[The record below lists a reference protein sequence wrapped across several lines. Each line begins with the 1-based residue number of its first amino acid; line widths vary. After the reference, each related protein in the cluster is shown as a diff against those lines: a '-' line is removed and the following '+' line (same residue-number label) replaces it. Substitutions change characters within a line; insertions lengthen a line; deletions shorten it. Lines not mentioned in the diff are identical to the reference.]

1 MTSFIKCGLK
11 LLIHSQTS
19 TIAPLK
25 FGNGKVISSHTL
37 LGMWLFIRVRIK
49 LNHISKGAPGSPRRR
64 RKRKRH
70 QTISIYN
77 TDLLSLCQGRSM
89 KIPILMSQLIK
100 FIPNRVRVKEPH
112 NIFLALG
119 YTCTSYYDSQSFL
132 KSLILYIC
140 AITRV
145 TKHPFMPP
153 IGRTSYNNDL
163 FRPHPT
169 QHKTAR
175 ASIY

>member
-11 LLIHSQTS
+11 LIIHSQTS

-37 LGMWLFIRVRIK
+37 LGMWLFIHVRIK
-49 LNHISKGAPGSPRRR
+49 LNILVKGAPGSPRRR

-77 TDLLSLCQGRSM
+77 TDLLSLCQGCFV
-89 KIPILMSQLIK
+89 KIPILMSQQIK
-100 FIPNRVRVKEPH
+100 FIPNRVRFKKPH

-132 KSLILYIC
+132 KPLILYIC
-140 AITRV
+140 LIARV

-153 IGRTSYNNDL
+153 IRRATYYDNL
-163 FRPHPT
+163 FRTNPT
-169 QHKTAR
+169 HHKTTR

>member
-37 LGMWLFIRVRIK
+37 LGMWLFIHVRIK
-49 LNHISKGAPGSPRRR
+49 LNILVKGPPGSPRRH

-77 TDLLSLCQGRSM
+77 TDLLSLCQDCFM
-89 KIPILMSQLIK
+89 KIPILMSQQIK
-100 FIPNRVRVKEPH
+100 FIPNRVVKKPH

-119 YTCTSYYDSQSFL
+119 YTCTSYHDSQSFL

-153 IGRTSYNNDL
+153 IGRTTYNNNL
-163 FRPHPT
+163 FRTNPT